1 VQHNFLFSI
10 LFRLCIHTIFS
21 YLNVACVPNVYS
33 IIYEQSHMPLLYFLP
48 FLSFV
53 CDDMNRACRRG
64 LNVRCQIRDEQ
75 QMFRNTNI
83 KIEFIDPALVENIF
97 IPSPPLETV
106 PFIIDIAVN
115 FKHLIQFVSHS
126 YRKITVLYLQHKF
139 LYSWLLH
146 TKYLTYAVEK
156 NVMDSSF
163 H

>member
-1 VQHNFLFSI
+1 MQHNFLFSI

-33 IIYEQSHMPLLYFLP
+33 IIYEQSHMPLLYFVP

-53 CDDMNRACRRG
+53 CDKMNRECWGGWMFDAK
-64 LNVRCQIRDEQ
+64 IRDEQ
-75 QMFRNTNI
+75 QIFRNTKI
-83 KIEFIDPALVENIF
+83 KIEFVDPSWKYL
-97 IPSPPLETV
+97 SSYLPLEIV

-139 LYSWLLH
+139 LYSSLLH
-146 TKYLTYAVEK
+146 IKYLTYAVEK
-156 NVMDSSF
+156 YRMDLSF